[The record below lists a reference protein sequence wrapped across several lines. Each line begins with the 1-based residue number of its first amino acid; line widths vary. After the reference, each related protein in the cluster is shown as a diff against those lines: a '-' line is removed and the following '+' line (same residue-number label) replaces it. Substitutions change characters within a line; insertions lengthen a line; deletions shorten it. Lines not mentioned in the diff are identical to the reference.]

1 MSNLV
6 NSKTGEVSYSLWSEF
21 LMLTKHRLTLFVVF
35 SSVMAYLASLQGPI
49 NIIHCLLLLLGGY
62 CISGA
67 SNTIN
72 QILEKDYDK
81 LMKRT
86 ANRPLASG
94 RIQVGYAILL
104 AGFLWLAGILMLGA
118 INIEAMVLGCIAVV
132 LYAFLYTPL
141 KRYSTFAVFVGA
153 IPGALPLLVGNVAAV
168 GEINSMGIF
177 LFAIQ
182 FVWQFPHFW
191 AIGWMSFDDYQRAGY
206 KLVAMRDGEIDSMTG
221 IYSAVYAL
229 LTIPITVY
237 GYMSGIVNV
246 PVMAI
251 LIIAS
256 VIFAF
261 YGYRLYTEGSKS
273 SAKELLYASLVHL
286 FVCLGSIYIFNW
298 IG

>member
-1 MSNLV
+1 
-6 NSKTGEVSYSLWSEF
+6 
-21 LMLTKHRLTLFVVF
+21 MLTKHRLTLFVVF
-35 SSVMAYLASLQGPI
+35 SSVMAYLASLQGPV
-49 NIIHCLLLLLGGY
+49 NVLHCLLLFFGGY

-86 ANRPLASG
+86 ANRPLAAN
-94 RIQVGYAILL
+94 RIPVGYAILL
-104 AGFLWLAGILMLGA
+104 AGILWLAGILMLGA
-118 INIEAMVLGCIAVV
+118 INIEAMVIGCIAVV

-141 KRYSTFAVFVGA
+141 KRFSTIAVFIGA
-153 IPGALPLLVGNVAAV
+153 IPGALPLLVGNVAAA

-177 LFAIQ
+177 LFSIQ

-206 KLVAMRDGEIDSMTG
+206 KLVATRDGEIDPMTG

-237 GYMSGIVNV
+237 GFMSGIVNV

-256 VIFAF
+256 IVFAF
-261 YGYRLYTEGSKS
+261 YGYRLYSVGTKS
-273 SAKELLYASLVHL
+273 AAKELLYASLVHL
-286 FVCLGSIYIFNW
+286 FICLGSVYIFNW